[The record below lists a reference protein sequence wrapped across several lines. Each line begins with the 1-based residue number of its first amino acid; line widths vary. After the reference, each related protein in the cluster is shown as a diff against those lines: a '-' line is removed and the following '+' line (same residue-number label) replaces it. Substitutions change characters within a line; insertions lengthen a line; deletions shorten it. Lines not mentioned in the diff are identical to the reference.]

1 MINIL
6 LNIFPVFIIIFLGGI
21 LKHKIIKADEFWR
34 GLEKLTYYVLFPA
47 LLIESLPKAELGSFI
62 IIKLT
67 LAIITATTIV
77 AAGIILVHEIRGGD
91 DISFTSVFQGGVRY
105 NNYVFF
111 AISSSF
117 FGEKGVAIAAVISA
131 YMIIYTNLISVAI
144 LNTYVAAANNNK
156 SFYEKFLETIYNIA
170 INPLITSSVLGIM
183 LYLFDVKINFVLDNT
198 LKSLGQSALAPSVL
212 CVGAGLKFNLKADLM
227 KQVLYSCSIKLIGLP
242 IVTLIVLK
250 LFAISGITFKMGM
263 LFSALPTAG
272 SSYVLSKQLGGDPE
286 SMATIITFT
295 TIFSVV
301 SMSLFLYIF

>member
-1 MINIL
+1 MVNIL
-6 LNIFPVFIIIFLGGI
+6 LNILPVFIIIFLGGI

-47 LLIESLPKAELGSFI
+47 LLIESLPKAELGSII

-67 LAIITATTIV
+67 LVIISSTSLV
-77 AAGIILVHEIRGGD
+77 AAALIIIHQIRGGD
-91 DISFTSVFQGGVRY
+91 DIIFTSVFQGGVRY

-144 LNTYVAAANNNK
+144 LNSYVDSDNSEK
-156 SFYEKFLETIYNIA
+156 SIYEKFKETIYNICL
-170 INPLITSSVLGIM
+170 NPLITSSLLGIL
-183 LYLFDVKINFVLDNT
+183 LYLFDVKLNFVIDNT

-212 CVGAGLKFNLKADLM
+212 CVGAGLKFRLNSGLI
-227 KQVLYSCSIKLIGLP
+227 KQVLYSCFVKLAVLP
-242 IVTLIVLK
+242 IVTLITLK
-250 LFAISGITFKMGM
+250 VFAITDITFKMGM

-272 SSYVLSKQLGGDPE
+272 SSYVLSKQLGGDPD

-295 TIFSVV
+295 TIFSVI